1 MTTQGSRTGSL
12 GPALAGG
19 LAVLAVALFG
29 LVNLTGRPAIRTALR
44 ARPIVGVDAFEVRSP
59 ADIRFG
65 LDGGPATVRD
75 MVVPYYSQRTFP
87 LALILLSGV
96 SFLSGFVG
104 LIFRPADRRARLF
117 YWLSLSFGATVM

>member
-59 ADIRFG
+59 ADIRFALSRKAVG
-65 LDGGPATVRD
+65 DPIEIRFGPDGGPATVRD
-75 MVVPYYSQRTFP
+75 TVVPYYSQRTFP
-87 LALILLSGV
+87 LALIL
-96 SFLSGFVG
+96 
-104 LIFRPADRRARLF
+104 
-117 YWLSLSFGATVM
+117 